1 MVTSQDS
8 TQTGLLNLI
17 AELRGREKEQEYAL
31 EEIRLNIQAVQTA
44 LELLRE
50 RYGIP
55 GEQPEPKTDLESLRG
70 MTLLDALTNVAR
82 DNRGRVKVNEVK
94 RAFVEGGII
103 GNPKT
108 AYQRITSALIRS
120 NKFEWSAR
128 GEYKLVREGAFQE
141 RAFQKSAFQ

>member
-17 AELRGREKEQEYAL
+17 AELRGREKEQERAL
-31 EEIRLNIQAVQTA
+31 EETKLNIQAVQKA

-50 RYGIP
+50 KYGIP
-55 GEQPEPKTDLESLRG
+55 DEQRERKSELENLRG
-70 MTLLDALTNVAR
+70 LTLLKALVPVAEANHNMVR
-82 DNRGRVKVNEVK
+82 VNETK
-94 RAFVEGGII
+94 RMFLEAGVM

-120 NKFEWSAR
+120 NRFEWASPGVYA
-128 GEYKLVREGAFQE
+128 LVPEVVEGQ
-141 RAFQKSAFQ
+141 QG